1 VLDGVILQKKALR
14 TSGKVNMGQT
24 GLVTGDWGG
33 QRQPY
38 GSTGLTIM
46 PVPQGTNRKDKI
58 R

>member
-1 VLDGVILQKKALR
+1 VILQKKALR